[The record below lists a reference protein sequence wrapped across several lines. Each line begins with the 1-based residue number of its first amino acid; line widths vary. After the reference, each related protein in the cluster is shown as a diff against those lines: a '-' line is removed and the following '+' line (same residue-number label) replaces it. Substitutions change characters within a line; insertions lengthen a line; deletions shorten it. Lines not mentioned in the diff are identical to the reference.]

1 MFRHKPHLKASA
13 SLPLEPVDGFFFAT
27 PQQSMTF
34 GANRAVPVSHRPA
47 LSVKR
52 RDWAVV
58 VLPATSTATSDDSG
72 QFFALSKE
80 DVRWVKPE
88 SRATFLFCRYET
100 VALTAIGEKIGV
112 VSQDARMNIARWLH
126 RVNG

>member
-1 MFRHKPHLKASA
+1 MFRHKPRPVTGITP
-13 SLPLEPVDGFFFAT
+13 PLEPIDGFFFA
-27 PQQSMTF
+27 PQQQALAF
-34 GANRAVPVSHRPA
+34 GANRAVPVSRRPA

-52 RDWAVV
+52 RDGFVA
-58 VLPATSTATSDDSG
+58 VLPATSKATSHDSG

-88 SRATFLFCRYET
+88 SRATFLYYRYET
-100 VALTAIGEKIGV
+100 VALTALGEKIGV
-112 VSQDARMNIARWLH
+112 VAQDARMNIARWLH